1 MRDEP
6 GFPKGLSFPPL
17 SDNKKYGARHR
28 YVSIQDDCR
37 SASGKDSSRKR
48 ARRRQNF
55 PSNVASETP
64 SSMKPKLLIVD
75 DEEAIRT
82 QMKWALS
89 EDYEIHFAEDRRGA
103 LEVFE
108 ANPPAATLLDLGLPP
123 RPNECDEGLAVLS
136 DLLAVDSMA
145 KVIIISGQGEKQNAL
160 QAVGAGAYDFLCKP
174 VEMEELRLLL
184 RRCIHVVELEKE
196 YRQLQHSRRSDVFE
210 DMLGTSPQMQA
221 VFAFIRKV
229 AGTNAPVLLLGES
242 GTGKEMAA
250 AAIHRRS
257 ARKDGPFVA
266 INCNA
271 IPENLLESELFGHEK
286 GAFTGA
292 HIQRNGMIETA
303 SGGTL
308 FLDEIGELPPA
319 IQVKLL
325 RFLQEHRLQR
335 VGGRQEIQIDT
346 RLVAATNADLKQLIE
361 NGKFRE
367 DLYFRLAVV
376 TIRLLPLRERGEDI
390 VFLARE
396 FLQTY
401 AAQSRRTKL
410 VFAPDALR
418 AITRYS
424 WPGNVREL
432 QNRVKRGVIMAS
444 GSRLTA
450 KDLELQQSQ
459 DVTSSATTLRQAR
472 EHVERE
478 MIEQALKRN
487 SGRITSAA
495 ADLGISR
502 PTLYELMEKLG
513 IAKERANTN
522 IN

>member
-1 MRDEP
+1 
-6 GFPKGLSFPPL
+6 
-17 SDNKKYGARHR
+17 
-28 YVSIQDDCR
+28 
-37 SASGKDSSRKR
+37 
-48 ARRRQNF
+48 
-55 PSNVASETP
+55 
-64 SSMKPKLLIVD
+64 MKPTLLIVD
-75 DEEAIRT
+75 DDEAIRT

-89 EDYEIHFAEDRRGA
+89 QDYEIYFAQDRREA
-103 LEVFE
+103 LESFK
-108 ANPPAATLLDLGLPP
+108 ANSPAVTLLDLGLPP
-123 RPNECDEGLAVLS
+123 RPNESDEGFAVLS
-136 DLLAVDSMA
+136 DILATDNTA
-145 KVIIISGQGEKQNAL
+145 KVIIISGQGEKPNAIE
-160 QAVGAGAYDFLCKP
+160 AVGAGAYDFLCKP

-184 RRCIHVVELEKE
+184 QRCIHVVELEKE
-196 YRQLQHSRRSDVFE
+196 YHKLQQSQRADVFE
-210 DMLGTSPQMQA
+210 DMLGTSPQMQD

-292 HIQRNGMIETA
+292 HVQRKGLLETA

-325 RFLQEHRLQR
+325 RFLQEQRLQR
-335 VGGRQEIQIDT
+335 VGGRQEIQVDT
-346 RLVAATNADLKQLIE
+346 RLVAATNANLKELI
-361 NGKFRE
+361 NSGKFRE

-401 AAQSRRTKL
+401 SSQDGRPKM

-418 AITRYS
+418 AMNSYS

-444 GSRLTA
+444 GSRVTA
-450 KDLELQQSQ
+450 KDLELQRDKGVVASA
-459 DVTSSATTLRQAR
+459 ATTLRQAR

-478 MIEQALKRN
+478 LIEQALKRH
-487 SGRITSAA
+487 SGKITSAA

-513 IAKERANTN
+513 IPKERAAAN